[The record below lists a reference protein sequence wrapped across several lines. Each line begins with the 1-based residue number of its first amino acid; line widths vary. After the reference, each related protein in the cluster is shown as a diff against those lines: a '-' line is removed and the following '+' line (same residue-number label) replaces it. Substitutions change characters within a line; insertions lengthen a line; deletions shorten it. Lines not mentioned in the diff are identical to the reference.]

1 MKTHNSLCL
10 TALENRSLL
19 AGNGHSE
26 ADNAPTFLEQAGNC
40 FMWAVGEVAA
50 FGIAMGT
57 ANLAL
62 KAHSQLAPH
71 AELIQAKTG
80 IDINTVPVAQVAL
93 PVMAAGVIMAQ
104 QAYKTATG
112 GTAPWVMPILGAA
125 TGPMLDKILPPLF
138 AAFCAK
144 YIPSMGGV
152 PHSGIK
158 AD

>member
-19 AGNGHSE
+19 AADGHRE
-26 ADNAPTFLEQAGNC
+26 AENAPTFLEKAGNC
-40 FMWAVGEVAA
+40 FMWVVGEAAA

-62 KAHSQLAPH
+62 QAHNQLIPH

-80 IDINTVPVAQVAL
+80 VNINEVSAAQVAL
-93 PVMAAGVIMAQ
+93 PVMAAGVIMSQ
-104 QAYKTATG
+104 WAYTNAAG

-152 PHSGIK
+152 PHNDIK
-158 AD
+158 KN